1 MTHSADYTA
10 LSLADKLLRKHEG
23 IRQFV
28 YKCPA
33 GYNTISVGRNL
44 DTRGVLPDEIELM
57 LANDIKACAEDL
69 SGFGWWDGLTPHR
82 KAALIDLRF
91 CVGPGGFRGF
101 KKMLIALEAKD
112 YSEAADQIIDSDMAR
127 KTKGGAIRCQELA
140 GLIRVG

>member
-1 MTHSADYTA
+1 MSHTADYTA

-23 IRQFV
+23 TRQFV
-28 YKCPA
+28 YQCPA
-33 GYNTISVGRNL
+33 GYNTIAVGRNL

-69 SGFGWWDGLTPHR
+69 RGFEWWDALTPNR

-91 CVGPGGFRGF
+91 CVGAAGFRGF
-101 KKMLIALEAKD
+101 KKMLSALEVKD
-112 YSEAADQIIDSDMAR
+112 YREAAEQIIDSDMAR
-127 KTKGGAIRCQELA
+127 KTKGGGIRCQELA